1 MKTKKVT
8 LLNDPIYGFIG
19 IRSSL
24 IFEVISHPWFQ
35 RLRRISQ
42 MGFSYYV
49 YPGAHHTR
57 FEHALGA
64 MHLMQEVIA
73 VLRKKGVE
81 ISEEEAE
88 AMQLTILLHDIGHG
102 PFSHTTEALL
112 AGRVMHEEVSL
123 EVMKR
128 LNDQFNGALDM
139 AIAIF
144 TDKYQ
149 RKFMHQLIVGQVDL
163 DRMDYLKRD
172 SFYSGATEGNINSK
186 RIIEMMAVVD
196 DQLAFEEKS
205 IYSIEKFL
213 MARRL
218 MYWQVYLHKTS
229 LSAEFLLTRVL
240 ERVRF
245 CYQNGYKPQASDPL
259 EYFLSRNDL
268 NSNLTMD
275 QLDNFLLLDD
285 SDIIQGLKSWQNR
298 GDKVLAKISDMLVN
312 RNLLKI
318 KIQDEPFELQAVES
332 KYLRLKNYGLSEEDY
347 RYFVFTGEISN
358 QTYVPQ
364 DKQIWILTK
373 NGSLKELQEADAFFN
388 SEELSRIQQKYY
400 LCFPRNRH
408 LT

>member
-1 MKTKKVT
+1 MKTKKVV

-19 IRSSL
+19 IRSPL

-64 MHLMQEVIA
+64 MHLMQEVIE

-88 AMQLTILLHDIGHG
+88 AMQLAILLHDIGHG

-112 AGRVMHEEVSL
+112 AGKVMHEEISI
-123 EVMKR
+123 EVMKK
-128 LNDQFNGALDM
+128 LNDELNGALDLP
-139 AIAIF
+139 IAIF
-144 TDKYQ
+144 TNQYK
-149 RKFMHQLIVGQVDL
+149 RKFMHQLIAGQIDL

-186 RIIEMMAVVD
+186 RIIEMMVVVD

-229 LSAEFLLTRVL
+229 LSAEFLLTRIL

-245 CYQNGYKPQASDPL
+245 CYQNGAQPLASDPL
-259 EYFLSRNDL
+259 AYFLSRNDV
-268 NSNLTMD
+268 NTHPTNI
-275 QLDNFLLLDD
+275 QLENFLLLDD
-285 SDIIQGLKSWQNR
+285 SDIIQGLKSWQNDK
-298 GDKVLAKISDMLVN
+298 DKVLSKLSNMLVN
-312 RNLLKI
+312 RKLLKI
-318 KIQDEPFELQAVES
+318 KIQDHPFESEAAER
-332 KYLRLKNYGLSEEDY
+332 KRHRLKNFNYTEEDY
-347 RYFVFTGEISN
+347 PYFVFTGAVSN

-364 DKQIWILTK
+364 DKQIWILGK
-373 NGSLKELQEADAFFN
+373 NGKLKELREADAFFD
-388 SEELSRIQQKYY
+388 SEELSRIQQKYF